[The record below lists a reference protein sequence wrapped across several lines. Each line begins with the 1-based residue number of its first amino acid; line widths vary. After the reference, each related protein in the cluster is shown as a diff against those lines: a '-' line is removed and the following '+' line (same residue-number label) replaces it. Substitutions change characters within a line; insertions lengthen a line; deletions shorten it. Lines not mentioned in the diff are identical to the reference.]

1 MELTSGFV
9 TEVTSKR
16 KQNCEIVMTSP
27 SDSSTLREKNLHAAL
42 VEHVLPQFHAGFY
55 DDAVLN
61 AFKVLEERLRGIT
74 GVQEVGSK
82 LVTAAFHPTAG
93 VLTNSVAWP
102 AEREGLFQ
110 FIQGAFLA
118 FRNPSGHRFVDLGH
132 EGVFDLIVLVNRI
145 LLITEDADQRRN
157 IGNIPG
163 SRAPLIQYGTLD
175 ATAAMMLDTDNDGT
189 LETVLVKSGRHLQD
203 VLPYGEGNLA
213 DPDQPISIYRTIGNR
228 FAPMEM
234 EQVET
239 GILWGLDDVLLA
251 DVDRDGLNEVL
262 CALTGMGTQGA
273 YLLVYKYRNGRY
285 EVLKGAPIGRKATHP
300 IVVFH
305 DGFVRDID
313 DDGELEITSQ
323 TKAGPLSF
331 EDLPEEYRVDA
342 FGLVRWVW
350 KWEDSNDRFRVDQRH
365 VKVFG
370 PGGWD
375 DGSWESVPM
384 T

>member
-1 MELTSGFV
+1 
-9 TEVTSKR
+9 
-16 KQNCEIVMTSP
+16 MTPSP
-27 SDSSTLREKNLHAAL
+27 DSSTLHGKRLHAAL
-42 VEHVLPQFHAGFY
+42 AKHVLSQFHAGFY
-55 DDAVLN
+55 EDAVLN
-61 AFKVLEERLRGIT
+61 AFKTLEERLRSIT
-74 GVQEVGSK
+74 GAQEVGSK
-82 LVTAAFHPTAG
+82 LVNTAFNKTAG
-93 VLTNSVAWP
+93 VLTNPDAWP
-102 AEREGLFQ
+102 AEREGFFQ
-110 FIQGAFLA
+110 FVNGAFLA
-118 FRNPSGHRFVDLGH
+118 FRNPSGHRFVGIDQDGA
-132 EGVFDLIVLVNRI
+132 FDMVVLVNRI
-145 LLITEDADQRRN
+145 LLITEEAVQRRN
-157 IGNIPG
+157 FG
-163 SRAPLIQYGTLD
+163 SVSGSSTPNIQYGTL
-175 ATAAMMLDTDNDGT
+175 AVSNPMMLDTDNDGT
-189 LETVLVKSGRHLQD
+189 LETVLLKPGRHLQD

-213 DPDQPISIYRTIGNR
+213 DPAQPISIYRSIGNR
-228 FAPMEM
+228 FEPMEM

-273 YLLVYKYRNGRY
+273 YLLVYKYRNGQY

-300 IVVFH
+300 VVVFH

-331 EDLPEEYRVDA
+331 DDLPFDDLPEEYRVDA

-350 KWEDSNDRFRVDQRH
+350 KWDDSNDRFRVDQRH

-375 DGSWESVPM
+375 DGSWESVPI